1 MNVHMNEVTKL
12 SICSVLPC
20 QARLAV
26 AAYLKSRH
34 VLPFGFA
41 RQKQGEAS
49 ERGWNGCEM
58 MGLGVHRMAE
68 SGQGL
73 PAGLLCKVKMQYAL
87 TLQVSRYC
95 YLALKK
101 SQVFTATSRK
111 ALSLKISPTPVES
124 MLV

>member
-26 AAYLKSRH
+26 AAYLKSKH

-41 RQKQGEAS
+41 RHKQGEAS
-49 ERGWNGCEM
+49 EREWNGCEM
-58 MGLGVHRMAE
+58 MGLGVHRME

-73 PAGLLCKVKMQYAL
+73 PAGLLCKAKMQYAL

-101 SQVFTATSRK
+101 SLVFPATSRK